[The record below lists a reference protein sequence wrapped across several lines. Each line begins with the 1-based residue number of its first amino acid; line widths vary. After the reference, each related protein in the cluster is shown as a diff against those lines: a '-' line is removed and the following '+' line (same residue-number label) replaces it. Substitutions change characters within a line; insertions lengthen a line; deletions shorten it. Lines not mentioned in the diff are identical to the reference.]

1 MNLPNKLTL
10 ARIAMIPLFV
20 GILSISNDS
29 LTLKIIALAIFIIAN
44 VTDILD
50 GYIARS
56 QNMITDFGKFI
67 DPIADKLLIAS
78 GLICLVELG
87 SLKAW
92 IAIFIIGRDFI
103 ISGIRLVA
111 ANKGT
116 IIGAIKLGKAKTV
129 SQFIMICS
137 LIFNLPQMNLINNI
151 LIIICL
157 LLTTI
162 SLLEHLRMNK
172 DLLINVLNS
181 K

>member
-10 ARIAMIPLFV
+10 ARIAMIPFFV
-20 GILSISNDS
+20 AALVNSADS
-29 LTLKIIALAIFIIAN
+29 LTMKIIALAIFVIAN
-44 VTDILD
+44 FTDILD

-56 QNMITDFGKFI
+56 QNMITDFGKFV

-92 IAIFIIGRDFI
+92 ITILIIGRDFI

-111 ANKGT
+111 ANKGV

-129 SQFIMICS
+129 SQFIMISS
-137 LIFNLPQMNLINNI
+137 LIFNLPSMTFINNI
-151 LIIICL
+151 LIIICII
-157 LLTTI
+157 LTI
-162 SLLEHLRMNK
+162 VALLEHLRMNK
-172 DLLINVLNS
+172 DLLSSIL
-181 K
+181 KDK

>member
-10 ARIAMIPLFV
+10 LRIFIIPFFTYA
-20 GILSISNDS
+20 LSNSADS
-29 LTLKIIALAIFIIAN
+29 LTLKIISLSIFIAAN
-44 VTDILD
+44 FTDILD

-56 QNMITDFGKFI
+56 KNMITDFGKFI

-92 IAIFIIGRDFI
+92 IAILIIGRDFI

-111 ANKGT
+111 ANKG
-116 IIGAIKLGKAKTV
+116 IVIAAITSGKAKTV
-129 SQFIMICS
+129 SQFIMIS
-137 LIFNLPQMNLINNI
+137 LLIFNSSRLVIINRISIVICII
-151 LIIICL
+151 L
-157 LLTTI
+157 TI
-162 SLLEHLRMNK
+162 YSLLDHIRMNK
-172 DLLINVLNS
+172 GLLKTVMED

>member
-10 ARIAMIPLFV
+10 IRIAFIPFFV
-20 GILSISNDS
+20 AVLTNSVDSIAM
-29 LTLKIIALAIFIIAN
+29 KIAALIIFIVAN
-44 VTDILD
+44 FTDILD

-92 IAIFIIGRDFI
+92 IAILIIGRDFI

-111 ANKGT
+111 ANKGVV
-116 IIGAIKLGKAKTV
+116 IGAIKLGKAKTV
-129 SQFIMICS
+129 SQFIMICF
-137 LIFNLPQMNLINNI
+137 LIFNIPQLAIFNKI
-151 LIIICL
+151 LIIICIV
-157 LLTTI
+157 LTI
-162 SLLEHLRMNK
+162 VSLLEHLRMNK
-172 DLLINVLNS
+172 NILINII
-181 K
+181 KDR